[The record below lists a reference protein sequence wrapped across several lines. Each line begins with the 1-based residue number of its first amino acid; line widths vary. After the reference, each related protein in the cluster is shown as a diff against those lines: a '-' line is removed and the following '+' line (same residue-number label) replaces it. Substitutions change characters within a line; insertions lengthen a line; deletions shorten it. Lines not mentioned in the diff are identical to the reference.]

1 MPRVAHYMSHRANT
15 TSAPHP
21 SGDENSVIVAVKGFN
36 MPITIKNVQNIKA
49 PYTPENI
56 AEITYENVFGFSDV
70 SKVRLNKFKITID
83 CWTPSD
89 RTDIALA
96 EVRPVEFDDFS
107 KGIVGH
113 VQLSAVFDGTL
124 GSMIHFGH
132 ELVHVAQ
139 YASKR
144 LRTIVKMNSKDEIVV
159 KSAFSHNGKVV
170 QKGTDA
176 EIYYGDRMWEWEAFA
191 MQENIASG
199 IYRSLVGGVCMELI
213 DYKGPHASFATHCKK
228 MRESLFFVEYDGWE
242 SFPVQIQCAYGEA
255 KITASKAP
263 VRFA

>member
-1 MPRVAHYMSHRANT
+1 MSHRANT

-21 SGDENSVIVAVKGFN
+21 SGEKNSVIVAVKGFN
-36 MPITIKNVQNIKA
+36 LPITIKNVQNIKA

-56 AEITYENVFGFSDV
+56 AEITYEMVFGFADV
-70 SKVRLNKFKITID
+70 SKVRLNNFNITIN
-83 CWTPSD
+83 CWAPSD
-89 RTDIALA
+89 RTDTALA
-96 EVRPVEFDDFS
+96 EVRPVGFEDFN
-107 KGIVGH
+107 KGIVDH
-113 VQLSAVFDGTL
+113 VQLSAVFDGTI

-144 LRTIVKMNSKDEIVV
+144 LRTIVKLNSKDEVVV
-159 KSAFSHNGKVV
+159 KSAFAFNGKVV

-213 DYKGPHASFATHCKK
+213 NYTGTHPSFTSHCKK
-228 MRESLFFVEYDGWE
+228 MREALFFVEYDGWE

-263 VRFA
+263 VQFA